1 MYLVFATF
9 EIAQIANGGIG
20 QYISS
25 VLQEL
30 KDSEYIPLV
39 VLYNVPQHQ
48 VAEARK
54 HLDAVDLKCELF
66 HINKL
71 SPIQLEPEDVYNI
84 EKNSLSLKRGLENL
98 ISQREIA
105 GIEWCDHAGM
115 GFHTLRDKH
124 CNPHSVFKN
133 IPMWVHLHGAREIW
147 DLTDRYQVDLDS
159 GNGYVLSNYAER
171 LSLELADAWKSPSQA
186 VADWYTNYFGIHN
199 KVFNSPLPYRKLA
212 ARDSHR
218 QITRPQFPLKILV
231 PGRLQYIKGSDI
243 AAQAFVELCKSFPN
257 QFHVTFAGYNLPT
270 ANPNY
275 ASSLDEIKS
284 FIPEEFA
291 SHFSFPG
298 KFSAEE
304 YLKLAQESHF
314 AIFASRVETF
324 CLAAHE
330 LNWIGV
336 PLILSDI
343 PAFKD
348 HFKHQVNGYKFDCT
362 VEGLSSLLTEIL
374 DNPELLTQIQ
384 SQPISDLDKN
394 IFNKLAAL
402 PSISKVNS
410 NYALF
415 TRIQELSI
423 NPSQFDEIE
432 NSSNLLKSE
441 NFKALSAYSLK
452 VLGRAIAWKILK
464 RMADKLSASEEVRL
478 FFKEKLKNI
487 FVTKPT

>member
-1 MYLVFATF
+1 
-9 EIAQIANGGIG
+9 
-20 QYISS
+20 
-25 VLQEL
+25 
-30 KDSEYIPLV
+30 
-39 VLYNVPQHQ
+39 
-48 VAEARK
+48 
-54 HLDAVDLKCELF
+54 
-66 HINKL
+66 
-71 SPIQLEPEDVYNI
+71 
-84 EKNSLSLKRGLENL
+84 
-98 ISQREIA
+98 
-105 GIEWCDHAGM
+105 
-115 GFHTLRDKH
+115 
-124 CNPHSVFKN
+124 
-133 IPMWVHLHGAREIW
+133 MWVHLHGAREIW

-199 KVFNSPLPYRKLA
+199 KVFTSPLPYRKLA

-218 QITRPQFPLKILV
+218 QIRRPQFPLKILV

-243 AAQAFVELCKSFPN
+243 VAQACVGLCKAFPN

-298 KFSAEE
+298 KFSAEQ
-304 YLKLAQESHF
+304 YLKLAEESHF
-314 AIFASRVETF
+314 AVFASRVETF

-330 LNWIGV
+330 LNWMGV
-336 PLILSDI
+336 PLILPDI

-348 HFKHQVNGYKFDCT
+348 HFKHEVNCYKFDGT
-362 VEGLSSLLTEIL
+362 VEGLTSLLTEIL
-374 DNPELLTQIQ
+374 DDPELLTKIQ
-384 SQPISDLDKN
+384 SQPISDFDKN
-394 IFNKLAAL
+394 IFRKLVTL

-441 NFKALSAYSLK
+441 SFKALSAYSLK
-452 VLGRAIAWKILK
+452 VLLRAIAWKILK
-464 RMADKLSASEEVRL
+464 RMADKVSASDQVRL
-478 FFKEKLKNI
+478 FFKEKFKTL
-487 FVTKPT
+487 FVTKVT